1 MRKIHGTAL
10 VDVRAELGEDVEVG
24 PYAVIGPH
32 VRIGAGTRVM
42 AHAVI
47 DGHTT
52 IGERCEIFP
61 MASVG
66 QKTQD
71 LKYRGG
77 VTYLEIGHDT
87 VIREFVTI
95 NTATNEGKK
104 TVVGNHVL
112 LMAYCHVAHEC
123 VVGDHVI
130 MANVAT
136 LAGDVVVED
145 YAVLGG
151 MAGVHQF
158 CRIGRMAM
166 VGACTKVVQDVVPYT
181 IVDGNPAVACGVNKV
196 RMERVGLSE
205 ERQRAVV
212 EAYKVIFRQG
222 LKAKEAVERLR
233 AEFRE
238 YEEVQHMAN
247 FIERSGRGIV
257 R

>member
-1 MRKIHGTAL
+1 MRVIHPTAI
-10 VDVRAELGEDVEVG
+10 VDARAELGEDVEIG

-52 IGERCEIFP
+52 LGARCEVFP

-71 LKYRGG
+71 LKYKGG

-104 TVVGNHVL
+104 TVVGSHTL

-123 VVGDHVI
+123 IVGDHVI

-136 LAGDVVVED
+136 LAGDVIVED

-166 VGACTKVVQDVVPYT
+166 VGACTKIVQDVVPYT
-181 IVDGNPAVACGVNKV
+181 IVDGNPAAACGVNRV
-196 RMERVGLSE
+196 RMQRQQVGE
-205 ERQRAVV
+205 ENQRAVM
-212 EAYKVIFRQG
+212 EAYRLLFRQQ
-222 LKAKEAVERLR
+222 LKAKEAVARIR
-233 AEFRE
+233 AELGGYAE
-238 YEEVQHMAN
+238 AEHMAA
-247 FIERSGRGIV
+247 FVEGSERGIV

>member
-1 MRKIHGTAL
+1 MSKIHPTAI
-10 VDVRAELGEDVEVG
+10 VDAKAELGQDVEIG
-24 PYAVIGPH
+24 PYVVIGPH

-42 AHAVI
+42 SHAVI

-71 LKYRGG
+71 LKYKGG

-104 TVVGNHVL
+104 TVVGSHTL

-123 VVGDHVI
+123 VVGNHVI
-130 MANVAT
+130 MANLAT
-136 LAGDVVVED
+136 LAGDVIVED

-158 CRIGRMAM
+158 CRIGTMAM
-166 VGACTKVVQDVVPYT
+166 VGACTKIVQDVVPYT
-181 IVDGNPAVACGVNKV
+181 IVDGNPAAPGGVNRV
-196 RMERVGLSE
+196 RMQRLSVGE
-205 ERQRAVV
+205 ENQRAVL
-212 EAYKVIFRQG
+212 EAYKLIYRSG
-222 LKAKEAVERLR
+222 LKAKEAVARIR
-233 AEFRE
+233 AELSAYPEAQR
-238 YEEVQHMAN
+238 MAA
-247 FIERSGRGIV
+247 FVEGSERGIV

>member
-1 MRKIHGTAL
+1 MRVIHPTAII
-10 VDVRAELGEDVEVG
+10 DARAELGEDVEIG

-32 VRIGAGTRVM
+32 VRLGAGTRVM

-52 IGERCEIFP
+52 MGERCEVFP

-71 LKYRGG
+71 LKYKGG
-77 VTYLEIGHDT
+77 ITYLQIGHDT

-95 NTATNEGKK
+95 NTATNEGKA
-104 TVVGNHVL
+104 TIVGNHTL
-112 LMAYCHVAHEC
+112 LMAYCHIAHEC

-130 MANVAT
+130 MANLAT
-136 LAGDVVVED
+136 LAGDVIVED

-158 CRIGRMAM
+158 CRIGTMAM
-166 VGACTKVVQDVVPYT
+166 VGACTKIVQDVVPYT
-181 IVDGNPAVACGVNKV
+181 IVDGNPAAACGINRV
-196 RMERVGLSE
+196 RLQRQDVSTAS
-205 ERQRAVV
+205 QRAVM
-212 EAYKVIFRQG
+212 EAFRLIFRQQ
-222 LKAKEAVERLR
+222 LKARDAAARIR
-233 AEFRE
+233 AELDGCTEALR
-238 YEEVQHMAN
+238 MAA
-247 FIERSGRGIV
+247 FVEGSERGVV

>member
-1 MRKIHGTAL
+1 MRKIHPTAI
-10 VDVRAELGEDVEVG
+10 VDPRAELGEDVEVG

-158 CRIGRMAM
+158 CRVGRMAM

-181 IVDGNPAVACGVNKV
+181 IVDGNPAASCGVNKV
-196 RMERVGLSE
+196 RMQRLGMPEDH
-205 ERQRAVV
+205 QRAVL
-212 EAYKVIFRQG
+212 EAYKMIFRQG
-222 LKAKEAVERLR
+222 LKAKEAVERVR
-233 AEFRE
+233 AELGG
-238 YEEVQHMAN
+238 YEEALHMAA
-247 FIERSGRGIV
+247 FVERSARGIV